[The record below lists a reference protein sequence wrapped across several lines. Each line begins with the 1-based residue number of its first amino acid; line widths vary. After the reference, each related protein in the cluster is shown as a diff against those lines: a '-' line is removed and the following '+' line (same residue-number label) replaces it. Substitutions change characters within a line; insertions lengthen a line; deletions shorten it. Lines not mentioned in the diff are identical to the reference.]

1 MRAGGRDRAPARG
14 ASWSSATRHVCTAWP
29 ARSTSMARPPRTSCR
44 RRGYVSCRG
53 WTSSAIRRHS
63 AHGSGMIVRNEAR
76 RLVTRRRTVAVGE
89 GWERDADD
97 GPATDRGPIES
108 ERAQAL
114 RSAFSR
120 LGEECR
126 QLLKLLFV
134 DPPLSYDEIAAVT
147 GRPRGSI
154 GPSRQRCLGQLR
166 RHLPAGLEASGA
178 PCGEFRRTT
187 ANTCVHVFVS
197 ARPGVGHEARIGRKK

>member
-1 MRAGGRDRAPARG
+1 MMVRADRSSRARPTRCEPIVTAVRSDAELVGLVRAGGRDRAPAWRELVE
-14 ASWSSATRHVCTAWP
+14 RHTPRLYGVARSFDVDSQTAEDLVQTAWLRFLSRMDQLRDPVVARPVARDDRAQRGTP
-29 ARSTSMARPPRTSCR
+29 ARHPTPHRCR
-44 RRGYVSCRG
+44 RRRMGAVCR
-53 WTSSAIRRHS
+53 R
-63 AHGSGMIVRNEAR
+63 
-76 RLVTRRRTVAVGE
+76 
-89 GWERDADD
+89 
-97 GPATDRGPIES
+97 GPATDNGLIES

-166 RHLPAGLEASGA
+166 RHLPAGLEAS
-178 PCGEFRRTT
+178 
-187 ANTCVHVFVS
+187 S
-197 ARPGVGHEARIGRKK
+197 